1 MIESLYLPETPI
13 RLAEIFLIFLTK
25 TMSLFNLF
33 VALPKFLP
41 YFLNILPQSAI
52 LLLQFLEL
60 CKMIVSILVFAGPGQ
75 IKQVLFFLSSQLQ
88 MVFYKL
94 KHLLEQ
100 LIVVRNFHLQ
110 NRLLLL
116 RTAVSLA

>member
-1 MIESLYLPETPI
+1 
-13 RLAEIFLIFLTK
+13 
-25 TMSLFNLF
+25 MSLFNLF